1 MTTEQR
7 ICHLEQ
13 VRDLS
18 PGCLESERRSPSLK
32 KGLFVVRVIGE
43 LRHGTSLQQKPMSQ
57 GVRKICVF
65 TGSRSGTSRE
75 YTAAAQQLGRQLVER
90 GYGLVY
96 GGGNVGLMN
105 VVANTVLELNGTVVG
120 VIPNALVSKEV
131 AHGGLTE
138 LCVVGSMH
146 ERKALMAELSD
157 GFIAMPGGIGTMEE
171 FFEVLSWAQ
180 LGLHEKPCGLLNV
193 AGSYDFLVGFLDHA
207 VDRDFIKPKHRALM
221 LVERAPAA
229 LLDRFQRVWQAR
241 SPKSFDPTIT

>member
-1 MTTEQR
+1 
-7 ICHLEQ
+7 
-13 VRDLS
+13 
-18 PGCLESERRSPSLK
+18 
-32 KGLFVVRVIGE
+32 
-43 LRHGTSLQQKPMSQ
+43 MSDNK
-57 GVRKICVF
+57 RKICVF
-65 TGSRSGTSRE
+65 TGSRSGASRE
-75 YTAAAQQLGRQLVER
+75 YTAAAQQLGRELVER

-105 VVANTVLELNGTVVG
+105 VIANTVLELNGTVVG

-131 AHGGLTE
+131 AHRGLTE
-138 LCVVGSMH
+138 LRVVGSMH

-193 AGSYDFLVGFLDHA
+193 AGYYDFLVGFLDQA
-207 VDRDFIKPKHRALM
+207 VDKDFVKPKHRALM
-221 LVERAPAA
+221 LVEKEPAA
-229 LLDRFQRVWQAR
+229 LLDRLQQVWQAR